1 MLSGTI
7 LAVTNSGIHFMR
19 TIVIS
24 FLLLGIIVLA
34 IIGSLYIF
42 EVRNA
47 DQALDLLMKT
57 EGALLLLGIC
67 SAAVSLLLGGGKED

>member
-1 MLSGTI
+1 
-7 LAVTNSGIHFMR
+7 MR

-34 IIGSLYIF
+34 CIGSLYIF

-47 DQALDLLMKT
+47 EQALDLLLKT